1 MRIVKI
7 IVSYIALLF
16 FGGNVM
22 ADVSSNI
29 QKATFAGGCFWCV
42 EAEFDKV
49 KGVISAVSGYIGGKE
64 KNPTYKQVS
73 KGQTGHIESVEITFD
88 ANRISYK
95 QLLDIYWKNID
106 PHDDFGQFCDKGPQ
120 YKSAI
125 FYHDESQKMLAE
137 SSKKALEEKFN
148 FDIVTKI
155 LKADIFYDAEEYHQ
169 NYHIKNPLRY
179 KFYRHSCG
187 RDKRLKE
194 IWKKN

>member
-1 MRIVKI
+1 MRTNDQKRLLLETNVC
-7 IVSYIALLF
+7 VSFL
-16 FGGNVM
+16 NV
-22 ADVSSNI
+22 
-29 QKATFAGGCFWCV
+29 
-42 EAEFDKV
+42 
-49 KGVISAVSGYIGGKE
+49 
-64 KNPTYKQVS
+64 
-73 KGQTGHIESVEITFD
+73 
-88 ANRISYK
+88 
-95 QLLDIYWKNID
+95 
-106 PHDDFGQFCDKGPQ
+106 FGQFCDKGPQ

>member
-73 KGQTGHIESVEITFD
+73 KGQTGHKEPVEITFD

-137 SSKKALEEKFN
+137 SSKKELEEKFN

>member
-137 SSKKALEEKFN
+137 SSKKELEEKFN